1 MALLET
7 PSRIWRRI
15 EADEQN
21 DMPSLPEVPPY
32 EDSNDLNATTTS
44 EESHRSA
51 FNPTSPLQ
59 STPAPPSNQN
69 TIRLQSSTS
78 STSRFAQSIA
88 SRASRSGSAFSSS
101 TGSLSK
107 HSRLSASTQRSE
119 LSFDD
124 VSAIPL
130 YAQSNVV
137 ASDEA
142 GVGVGRD
149 DLEDMSLAEALR
161 PPSRDGP
168 PFAPEDVAG
177 NVHSKYSYSVSLRS
191 EPKVRTV
198 LRPLRGRHEPKVTD
212 QPFRQNAKCVF
223 SKAYSS
229 HAYTLSHADT
239 FPVIFFVEFHPS
251 YQRIPWTGADGQRSI
266 AQRALTPP
274 APREP

>member
-32 EDSNDLNATTTS
+32 EDSNDLNATTAS
-44 EESHRSA
+44 EESHQSA
-51 FNPTSPLQ
+51 FNPSSPLQ

-78 STSRFAQSIA
+78 SSTRFAQSIA

-101 TGSLSK
+101 TGSLSR
-107 HSRLSASTQRSE
+107 HSRPSVSIQRSE

-124 VSAIPL
+124 VSVIPL
-130 YAQSNVV
+130 PNIV

-161 PPSRDGP
+161 PPSRGGS
-168 PFAPEDVAG
+168 PFSSEGMAG

-198 LRPLRGRHEPKVTD
+198 LRRLRGRHEPKVTD
-212 QPFRQNAKCVF
+212 
-223 SKAYSS
+223 
-229 HAYTLSHADT
+229 
-239 FPVIFFVEFHPS
+239 
-251 YQRIPWTGADGQRSI
+251 
-266 AQRALTPP
+266 
-274 APREP
+274 

>member
-7 PSRIWRRI
+7 PSRIWRLI

-32 EDSNDLNATTTS
+32 EDSNDINATTTS
-44 EESHRSA
+44 EESHQSA
-51 FNPTSPLQ
+51 FNPSSPLQ

-78 STSRFAQSIA
+78 SSTRFAQSLA

-101 TGSLSK
+101 TGSLSR
-107 HSRLSASTQRSE
+107 HSRPSVSIQRSE

-130 YAQSNVV
+130 YPRSNIV

-142 GVGVGRD
+142 GVNGVGRD

-161 PPSRDGP
+161 PPSRG
-168 PFAPEDVAG
+168 ASRVSPEGMAG
-177 NVHSKYSYSVSLRS
+177 NVHSKYDYSVSLRS

-198 LRPLRGRHEPKVTD
+198 LRHLRDRHEHKVTD

-223 SKAYSS
+223 SKTYSS
-229 HAYTLSHADT
+229 HAYT
-239 FPVIFFVEFHPS
+239 P
-251 YQRIPWTGADGQRSI
+251 
-266 AQRALTPP
+266 
-274 APREP
+274 

>member
-44 EESHRSA
+44 EESHQPA

-78 STSRFAQSIA
+78 SSTRFAQSIA

-107 HSRLSASTQRSE
+107 HSQPSVSIQRSE

-124 VSAIPL
+124 VSSIPL
-130 YAQSNVV
+130 YPQSNIA
-137 ASDEA
+137 ASVEA
-142 GVGVGRD
+142 GVGD
-149 DLEDMSLAEALR
+149 DLEDMSLAKALR
-161 PPSRDGP
+161 PPSRGSP
-168 PFAPEDVAG
+168 PFAPEGVAG

-198 LRPLRGRHEPKVTD
+198 LKRLRGCHE
-212 QPFRQNAKCVF
+212 
-223 SKAYSS
+223 SK
-229 HAYTLSHADT
+229 
-239 FPVIFFVEFHPS
+239 I
-251 YQRIPWTGADGQRSI
+251 TG
-266 AQRALTPP
+266 
-274 APREP
+274 

>member
-32 EDSNDLNATTTS
+32 EDSNAINATTTS
-44 EESHRSA
+44 EESHDSA
-51 FNPTSPLQ
+51 FNTSSPLQ

-69 TIRLQSSTS
+69 TIRLQSSNSS
-78 STSRFAQSIA
+78 STRFALSIA

-101 TGSLSK
+101 TGSLSR
-107 HSRLSASTQRSE
+107 HSRPSVSIQRSE

-124 VSAIPL
+124 VSAIPS
-130 YAQSNVV
+130 YPQSNIV

-161 PPSRDGP
+161 PPSRGGS
-168 PFAPEDVAG
+168 PFSPEGV
-177 NVHSKYSYSVSLRS
+177 VHSKYSYSVSLRS

-198 LRPLRGRHEPKVTD
+198 LRRFRGRHESKVIG

-223 SKAYSS
+223 SKTHSS
-229 HAYTLSHADT
+229 HAYTLSYTDP
-239 FPVIFFVEFHPS
+239 FPVIFFVKFYPS
-251 YQRIPWTGADGQRSI
+251 Y
-266 AQRALTPP
+266 
-274 APREP
+274 

>member
-21 DMPSLPEVPPY
+21 DMPSLPDVPPY

-44 EESHRSA
+44 EESHQSA
-51 FNPTSPLQ
+51 FNPSSPLQ

-78 STSRFAQSIA
+78 STTRFAQSIA

-101 TGSLSK
+101 TGSLSRP
-107 HSRLSASTQRSE
+107 SRPSVSIQRSE
-119 LSFDD
+119 PSFDD

-130 YAQSNVV
+130 YPQSNIVP
-137 ASDEA
+137 SDEA
-142 GVGVGRD
+142 GVNGVGRG
-149 DLEDMSLAEALR
+149 DLEDMSLVEALQ
-161 PPSRDGP
+161 PPSRGGS
-168 PFAPEDVAG
+168 PFAPEDMAG

-198 LRPLRGRHEPKVTD
+198 LEHLIDRHEPKVTD
-212 QPFRQNAKCVF
+212 QSFRQNAKCVF
-223 SKAYSS
+223 SKTYSS
-229 HAYTLSHADT
+229 HAYTLSHTDT
-239 FPVIFFVEFHPS
+239 FPVIFFVEFYPS
-251 YQRIPWTGADGQRSI
+251 Y
-266 AQRALTPP
+266 
-274 APREP
+274 

>member
-44 EESHRSA
+44 EESHQSA
-51 FNPTSPLQ
+51 FNPSSPLQ

-78 STSRFAQSIA
+78 STTRFAQSIA
-88 SRASRSGSAFSSS
+88 SRASRSGSGFSSS

-107 HSRLSASTQRSE
+107 HSRPSVSIQRSE

-124 VSAIPL
+124 VSAIPS
-130 YAQSNVV
+130 YPQSNVV
-137 ASDEA
+137 ASDGP

-161 PPSRDGP
+161 PPSRGGS
-168 PFAPEDVAG
+168 PFSPESMAG

-198 LRPLRGRHEPKVTD
+198 LRRLRGRHEPKVAD

-223 SKAYSS
+223 SKTYSS
-229 HAYTLSHADT
+229 HAYTLSHKDT
-239 FPVIFFVEFHPS
+239 LPVIFFVEFYSS
-251 YQRIPWTGADGQRSI
+251 Y
-266 AQRALTPP
+266 
-274 APREP
+274 